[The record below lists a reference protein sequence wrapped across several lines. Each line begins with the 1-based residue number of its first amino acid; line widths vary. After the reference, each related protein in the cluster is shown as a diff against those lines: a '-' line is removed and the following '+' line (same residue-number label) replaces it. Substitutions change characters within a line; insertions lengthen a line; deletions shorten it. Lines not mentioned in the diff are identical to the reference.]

1 MPYMSTNQNF
11 LLLVVGPTAVGK
23 SDLCIKLAKKFQT
36 EILSCDSRQFYRE
49 MNLGTAKP
57 SIEELQ
63 DVPHHFINSLS
74 ITDPYDVQQYEKEAL
89 VLLERLFQQHR
100 VVVMTGGSGLFAD
113 VIQFGLDDIPAVA
126 AELRQEI
133 NQEYQEKGL
142 GWLQGEVA
150 RVDPD
155 YFAVVDRD
163 NPQRLMRALEVY
175 RGTGHPFSSFR
186 VKKKVNRPFQVIK
199 IGLDLPREVLY
210 RRIDQRMDSMVA
222 SGLFEEAAS
231 LFAQRELNALQTLG
245 YSEIFGFLEGKYDRE
260 ETLRLLKRNSR
271 RYAKRQLTWFR
282 KDTSLVWFEPS
293 QLEEVMA
300 YVIDQMA
307 LNPPKAAT
315 QL

>member
-1 MPYMSTNQNF
+1 MPYMSTNQNV

-57 SIEELQ
+57 SPEELQ
-63 DVPHHFINSLS
+63 AVPHHFINSLS

-113 VIQFGLDDIPAVA
+113 AIQFGLDDIPAVG

-133 NQEYQEKGL
+133 IQEYQENGL

-163 NPQRLMRALEVY
+163 NPQRLMRALEVC
-175 RGTGHPFSSFR
+175 RGTGFPFSSFR

-210 RRIDQRMDSMVA
+210 RRIDQRMDDMVA

-231 LFAQRELNALQTLG
+231 LFTQRELNALQTLG

-282 KDTSLVWFEPS
+282 KDASLVWFDPS
-293 QLEEVMA
+293 QYEEVLV
-300 YVIDQMA
+300 YLTDQMA

>member
-1 MPYMSTNQNF
+1 MSTDQNF

>member
-57 SIEELQ
+57 SPEELQ
-63 DVPHHFINSLS
+63 AVPHHFINSLS

-89 VLLERLFQQHR
+89 ALLERLFQQHR
-100 VVVMTGGSGLFAD
+100 VIVMTGGSGLFAD
-113 VIQFGLDDIPAVA
+113 AIQFGLDDIPAVPA
-126 AELRQEI
+126 DLRKQI
-133 NQEYQEKGL
+133 TLEYQEKGL

-155 YFAVVDRD
+155 YFSVVDRD
-163 NPQRLMRALEVY
+163 NPQRLMRALEVC

-186 VKKKVNRPFQVIK
+186 MKKKVNRPFQVIK

-222 SGLFEEAAS
+222 FGLFDEATS

-282 KDTSLVWFEPS
+282 KDTSLVWFDPS
-293 QLEEVMA
+293 QLEEVLV
-300 YVIDQMA
+300 YVTDQMA

>member
-1 MPYMSTNQNF
+1 MSTDQNF

-23 SDLCIKLAKKFQT
+23 SDLCLKLAKKFQT

-57 SIEELQ
+57 SLEELQ
-63 DVPHHFINSLS
+63 TVPHHFINSLS
-74 ITDPYDVQQYEKEAL
+74 ITDAYDVQQYEKEAL
-89 VLLERLFQQHR
+89 ALLEQLFKRHR

-113 VIQFGLDDIPAVA
+113 AIQFGLDDIPAVG
-126 AELRQEI
+126 AEIRQEI
-133 NQEYQEKGL
+133 IQEYQEKGL
-142 GWLQGEVA
+142 GWLQREVA

-163 NPQRLMRALEVY
+163 NPQRLMRALEVC
-175 RGTGHPFSSFR
+175 RGTGLPFSSFR
-186 VKKKVNRPFQVIK
+186 VKKKVTRPFQVIK

-210 RRIDQRMDSMVA
+210 RRIDQRMEDMVA

-245 YSEIFGFLEGKYDRE
+245 YTEIFGFMEGKYDRE

-282 KDTSLVWFEPS
+282 KDASLVWFEPS

-300 YVIDQMA
+300 YVTDQMA

>member
-1 MPYMSTNQNF
+1 MPYMSTNQNV

-57 SIEELQ
+57 SPEELQ
-63 DVPHHFINSLS
+63 AVPHHFINSLS

-89 VLLERLFQQHR
+89 ALLERLFQQHR

-113 VIQFGLDDIPAVA
+113 AIQFGLDDIPAVGA
-126 AELRQEI
+126 DLRQEI
-133 NQEYQEKGL
+133 IQEYQDKGL
-142 GWLQGEVA
+142 GWLKGEVA

-163 NPQRLMRALEVY
+163 NPQRLMRALEVC

-186 VKKKVNRPFQVIK
+186 VKKKVNRLFQVIK

-210 RRIDQRMDSMVA
+210 RRIDQRMDAMVVR
-222 SGLFEEAAS
+222 GLFEEAAS

-282 KDTSLVWFEPS
+282 KDTSLVWFDPN
-293 QLEEVMA
+293 QLEKVLV
-300 YVIDQMA
+300 YVTDQMA

>member
-1 MPYMSTNQNF
+1 MSTNQNF

-57 SIEELQ
+57 SPEELQ
-63 DVPHHFINSLS
+63 AVPHHFINSLS
-74 ITDPYDVQQYEKEAL
+74 IMDPYDVQQYEKEAL
-89 VLLERLFQQHR
+89 ALLEGLFQQHR

-113 VIQFGLDDIPAVA
+113 AIQFGLDDIPAVGV
-126 AELRQEI
+126 ELRQEI
-133 NQEYQEKGL
+133 IQEYQENGL

-163 NPQRLMRALEVY
+163 NPQRLMRALEVC
-175 RGTGHPFSSFR
+175 RGTGFPFSSFR
-186 VKKKVNRPFQVIK
+186 VKKKVERPFQVIK

-282 KDTSLVWFEPS
+282 KDTSLVWFDPS
-293 QLEEVMA
+293 QYEEVLV
-300 YVIDQMA
+300 YLTDQMA

>member
-1 MPYMSTNQNF
+1 MSTDQNF

-23 SDLCIKLAKKFQT
+23 SDLCLKLAKKFQT

-57 SIEELQ
+57 SLDELQ
-63 DVPHHFINSLS
+63 AVPHHFINSLS
-74 ITDPYDVQQYEKEAL
+74 ITDSYDVQQYEKEAL
-89 VLLERLFQQHR
+89 DVLEQLFKQHR

-113 VIQFGLDDIPAVA
+113 AIQFGLDDIPAVE

-133 NQEYQEKGL
+133 IQEYQEKGL

-150 RVDPD
+150 SVDPT

-163 NPQRLMRALEVY
+163 NPQRLMRALEVC
-175 RGTGHPFSSFR
+175 RGTGIPFSSFR
-186 VKKKVNRPFQVIK
+186 VKKKVIRPFQVIK

-210 RRIDQRMDSMVA
+210 RRIDQRMDAMVA

-245 YSEIFGFLEGKYDRE
+245 YTEIFGFIEGKYDRE
-260 ETLRLLKRNSR
+260 DTLRLLKRNSR

-282 KDTSLVWFEPS
+282 KDASLVWFEPS
-293 QLEEVMA
+293 QLEAVMG
-300 YVIDQMA
+300 YVADQMA
-307 LNPPKAAT
+307 LNPPKTAT